1 MGIFTIMQKKN
12 SFLGIFLIGC
22 LFFIFGFITWSNTQ
36 LIPYLK
42 LACQLNDTQSYYV
55 ATAFFAAYFFTS
67 YPSSLLLKVIGFRK
81 GMAWGLLIMALGA
94 ALFIPAAG
102 MVSYPLFLTGLFII
116 GTGLAMLQTASN
128 PYVTILGPMESAA
141 KRMSIMGVCNKAAG
155 IIAVYTLGAITLKD
169 ADNIQAGIARATGS
183 ERRLIVEVLA
193 GKVIMPYIVI
203 TAVLILLALI
213 IYRIMPEIGRGNDT
227 VKQTASPYDKM
238 PLLRIRHLVLGALAI
253 FFYVG
258 AEVLCYDTFSTF
270 GQAAGYSLDEAKT
283 FATYTGYALIA
294 GYFAGIALIPKLI
307 SQRQALILSSLFS
320 MGLVLLAMYTVD
332 GTFSKEFPVVC
343 FALLGF
349 SNAAIWPAIW
359 PLAIDK
365 VGRHTEKGA
374 ALLVMMIVGGAVLP
388 PLYGKLAAAI
398 GSDIRAYWIMIP
410 CYLYLLFY
418 ALWGSKP
425 QRITGAD
432 NTVVRS

>member
-1 MGIFTIMQKKN
+1 MQKKN

-81 GMAWGLLIMALGA
+81 GMACGLLIMAVGA
-94 ALFIPAAG
+94 ALFIPAAR
-102 MVSYPLFLTGLFII
+102 MVSYPVFLAGLFII

-128 PYVTILGPMESAA
+128 PYVTILGPIESAA
-141 KRMSIMGVCNKAAG
+141 RRMSIMGVCNKAAG

-169 ADNIQAGIARATGS
+169 ADTVKASIELASGNARQ
-183 ERRLIVEVLA
+183 LIVEQLA
-193 GKVIMPYIVI
+193 GKVVVPYII
-203 TAVLILLALI
+203 IAAVLVLLAGV
-213 IYRIMPEIGRGNDT
+213 IYRIMPEIRAENEESRAE
-227 VKQTASPYDKM
+227 ASPYDKV
-238 PLLRIRHLVLGALAI
+238 PLLGIRHLVLGALAI

-270 GQAAGYSLDEAKT
+270 GQAAGYSLEEAKN
-283 FATYTGYALIA
+283 FATYTGYALIV
-294 GYFAGIALIPKLI
+294 GYLVGIALIPAYI
-307 SQRQALILSSLFS
+307 SQRQALVLSSLLS
-320 MGLVLLAMYTVD
+320 IVLVLLAMYTV
-332 GTFSKEFPVVC
+332 GGVFPKEFPIIC

-359 PLAIDK
+359 PLAIDRI
-365 VGRHTEKGA
+365 GRHTENGA

-388 PLYGKLAAAI
+388 PLYGKLSAAMESRI
-398 GSDIRAYWIMIP
+398 LAYWIMIP
-410 CYLYLLFY
+410 CYLYILFY
-418 ALWGSKP
+418 ALWGSRQ
-425 QRITGAD
+425 QRPNAGNSIK
-432 NTVVRS
+432 VRS

>member
-22 LFFIFGFITWSNTQ
+22 LFFVFGFITWSNVQ
-36 LIPYLK
+36 LIQYLK

-81 GMAWGLLIMALGA
+81 GMACGLLIMALGA
-94 ALFIPAAG
+94 ALFIPAANR
-102 MVSYPLFLTGLFII
+102 VSYPMFLTGLFII

-155 IIAVYTLGAITLKD
+155 IIAVYTLGAITLQN
-169 ADNIQAGIARATGS
+169 ADVVKANINNAIGA
-183 ERRLIVEVLA
+183 ERRIMVEALA
-193 GKVIMPYIVI
+193 AKVILPYIVI
-203 TAVLILLALI
+203 TAVLVILAVV
-213 IYRIMPEIGRGNDT
+213 IYRIMPEVRAEKDT
-227 VKQTASPYDKM
+227 VQKASPYDTV
-238 PLLRIRHLVLGALAI
+238 PLLRIRHLVFGALAI

-270 GQAAGYSLDEAKT
+270 GQAAGYSLEEAKT

-294 GYFAGIALIPKLI
+294 GYFAGIALMPKFI
-307 SQRQALILSSLFS
+307 SQRQALILSSLMS
-320 MGLVLLAMYTVD
+320 IVLVLLAMYTVG
-332 GTFSKEFPVVC
+332 GTFPKEFPVVC

-388 PLYGKLAAAI
+388 PLYGKLSAAI

-410 CYLYLLFY
+410 CYLYLLWY
-418 ALWGSKP
+418 AFWGSR
-425 QRITGAD
+425 QRQL
-432 NTVVRS
+432 SK